1 MVRTCTYTV
10 QPYESRDGYC
20 GLMRT
25 PAAAPRAHTGVGTGA
40 PRGEGWRVCAPARAR
55 GGVIC
60 PRIRGVAALSVSRRG
75 PEPRRAPREF

>member
-20 GLMRT
+20 GFMRT
-25 PAAAPRAHTGVGTGA
+25 PAPRAHGSRDRGA
-40 PRGEGWRVCAPARAR
+40 KGGEGWRVCAPARGR
-55 GGVIC
+55 GGGDM

-75 PEPRRAPREF
+75 PEPRRAPTAS